1 MLFPNCGSRGHGA
14 GGGEG
19 LSSFPDLF
27 KSTAQSGDDIQNATK
42 SQRSAIFPWAGM
54 SDPTDCEPDA
64 YKWKTRRKEVAS
76 VAQIPT
82 DGLEIKVK
90 GITFAKSGRA

>member
-1 MLFPNCGSRGHGA
+1 
-14 GGGEG
+14 
-19 LSSFPDLF
+19 
-27 KSTAQSGDDIQNATK
+27 
-42 SQRSAIFPWAGM
+42 M